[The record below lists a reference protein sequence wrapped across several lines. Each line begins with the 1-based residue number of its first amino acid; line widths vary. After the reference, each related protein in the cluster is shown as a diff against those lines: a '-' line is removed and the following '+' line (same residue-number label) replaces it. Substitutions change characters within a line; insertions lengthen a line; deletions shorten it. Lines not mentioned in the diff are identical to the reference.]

1 MKSPIGVRPEWCYFK
16 LFQRQNLKPFTEGRE
31 GRKGST
37 TAAGGA
43 HRAPSGTAGTGLS
56 DPTLEPGGLRRFF
69 PLPAAGQASCPLR
82 PSVKFL
88 TVP

>member
-43 HRAPSGTAGTGLS
+43 HRSA
-56 DPTLEPGGLRRFF
+56 EREGGFF
-69 PLPAAGQASCPLR
+69 PLPAAGQVYHAARVASCPLR